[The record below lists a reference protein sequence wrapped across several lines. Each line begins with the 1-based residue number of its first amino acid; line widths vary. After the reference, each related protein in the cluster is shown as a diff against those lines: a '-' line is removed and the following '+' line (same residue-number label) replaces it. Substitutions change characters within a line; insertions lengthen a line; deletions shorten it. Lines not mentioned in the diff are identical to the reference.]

1 MSSTQPLLEVR
12 DLKTHF
18 FVRQGIVRAVD
29 GISFDLFQ
37 GRTLAVVG
45 ESGCGKSITAQSI
58 LRILPKAGRIMTGEI
73 NLTQVTLNGTGAEV
87 VDLAQLNPRGREMR
101 HIRGGEIG
109 MIFQEPMST
118 FSPVYSI
125 GHQIEEA
132 ARLHR
137 VMDAAPTQELVLD
150 MLAHV
155 GFAHPDRTYRQYPH
169 ELSGGMRQRAMIAM
183 ALIGQPR
190 LLIADEPTTALDV
203 TTEAQIL
210 RLMRDLQ
217 AEFHMSI
224 LFITHDL
231 GVVARMADEV
241 AVMYLG
247 EIVEH
252 GDVDTI
258 FHQPRHPYLRA
269 LLDSVPR
276 LDPTAGASLKPI
288 EGMVPDPFHR
298 PPGCSFHPRCPE
310 FMPDVCD
317 IHKPGQIT
325 LQDRDAS
332 SGTTH
337 VTCHLYA

>member
-1 MSSTQPLLEVR
+1 MSSAQPLLEVK

-18 FVRQGIVRAVD
+18 FVRQGVVRAVD
-29 GISFDLFQ
+29 GISFNLFQ
-37 GRTLAVVG
+37 GQTLAVVG

-73 NLTQVTLNGTGAEV
+73 NLVQAGPENTGTEV
-87 VDLAQLNPRGREMR
+87 VDLVGLNPRGREMR
-101 HIRGGEIG
+101 RIRGGEIG

-125 GHQIEEA
+125 GHQIKEA
-132 ARLHR
+132 ARLHH
-137 VMDAAPTQELVLD
+137 VTDQASSQTLVLD
-150 MLAHV
+150 MLARV
-155 GFAHPDRTYRQYPH
+155 GFAHPDRTCRQYPH

-183 ALIGQPR
+183 ALIGRPR

-217 AEFHMSI
+217 AEYHMSI

-258 FHQPRHPYLRA
+258 FHQPHHPYLRA

-276 LDPTAGASLKPI
+276 LDPTTEARLQPI
-288 EGMVPDPFHR
+288 EGMVPDPFQR
-298 PPGCSFHPRCPE
+298 PSGCAFHPRCPDY
-310 FMPDVCD
+310 MPHVCD
-317 IHKPGQIT
+317 VRKPERLT
-325 LQDRDAS
+325 VDAPGS
-332 SGTTH
+332 VSQATR
-337 VTCHLYA
+337 VACHLYA